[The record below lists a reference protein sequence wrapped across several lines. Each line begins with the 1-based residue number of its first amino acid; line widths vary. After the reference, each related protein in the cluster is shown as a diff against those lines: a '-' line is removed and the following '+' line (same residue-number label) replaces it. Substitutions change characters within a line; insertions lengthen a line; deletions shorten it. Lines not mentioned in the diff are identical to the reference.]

1 VKTALNLK
9 QALDDEMRSTVKT
22 LMKFAC
28 CVLGACGL
36 IFSAAAQDVVN
47 TVIGGG
53 PNGIPGVNANQYDPY
68 QLAIDASGNVYVA
81 SYALHRVFK
90 IATTG
95 TETVVAGT
103 GNPGYTG
110 DGAAAVNA
118 ELDYPQGVA
127 VDTAS
132 PPNVY
137 IADTNNCLVRMV
149 SQKTGIITTI
159 AGKVTVPST
168 GNPYTSCGYN
178 GDGGAANA
186 AELYY
191 PGGVAVNPTTLDV
204 YIADTYNGAVRMVAG
219 GKPTGTISSV
229 AGTPEQ
235 NCQGTA
241 PYGDAGL
248 ATEAHLCYPTAVSLD
263 TSAKPPNMFITETL
277 SRCTVREVVGSSG
290 DIYQLAG
297 SYTAC
302 GYNGDGSNAVGS
314 ELYYPYQTHVSVSG
328 STTTVEVADYYNA
341 RVRQFTLTYK
351 SGVPQPGTMSTI
363 AGKGQGGW
371 CNDDGGTAL
380 SVCMTPVGIVYDASG
395 NYYISDYQADRVRK
409 ITKSTTFISTI
420 DGWGPKGGTEQYYS
434 DPVGLV
440 GVGGTPALYYPVGVY
455 ADPSSTKV
463 YVGGYQGEA
472 VYVWD
477 SAKNQI
483 SGFAGSGYAGFAGD
497 GGPASSVSTYL
508 YYPLGIGKDSKGN
521 IYIAD
526 TENCAIREVE
536 VSGGDITTVAGGS
549 PGALKGC
556 GYVNSGAVNSQFSQ
570 PYGVAF
576 DSANNMY
583 VADYSN
589 CAIRKMNA
597 STTAFT
603 TIAGGGPPTAS
614 CGDSGDG
621 GPAVNAQIYYPT
633 SIALDAAGN
642 IYFSQPNNNCRIREI
657 VAATGIIQ
665 TVAGD
670 GSCGYSGDGPAT
682 GNSIYS
688 GYVTAD
694 PNGNLFLSDYYNQIL
709 RWVTPTGQMLT
720 FAGTPSTAGF
730 LGDGGAAL
738 KAEFY
743 YPSGIARDSAGN
755 TYVADEYNQRV
766 RQITAFAGYGLS
778 TANLIFET
786 QPAGTVSDFQP
797 VAVSAIGPTTI
808 SAITASTGFSEID
821 DCVGQSLTSGQ
832 TCEIDVYFQPSAPGK
847 VSGNLTI
854 TSNAFLAA
862 NPNKIALSGTGAGLK
877 LTGLTPFGAEPLAVP
892 ASQTLTL
899 ANSGASVNLSKIYLT
914 STTAFTITGGTCPV
928 SGGALAK
935 GASCT
940 IIVTFNPKTV
950 GGFKSTL
957 VVLSNDPASPLLA
970 QATGTGTEVEL
981 SASSFAFG
989 SISFGTTLTKNLTI
1003 TNVGTATFTLAEAI
1017 TGAGFSISSTG
1028 KTCTTSLAAAA
1039 SCVLPVEYNPTAVG
1053 SNTGS
1058 LTLTTNGG
1066 SSPVLPLSG
1075 TATSDVTVTPATLAF
1090 GTITHATTKT
1100 LNVTV
1105 NNVGTISSLTV
1116 STAISGT
1123 GAAEFTVLST
1133 GNTCGSGVAPGK
1145 SCNLP
1150 VQFAPAAAASYS
1162 ATLTV
1167 TTNGGQNPPVSLTGT
1182 GD

>member
-1 VKTALNLK
+1 
-9 QALDDEMRSTVKT
+9 
-22 LMKFAC
+22 MKFAC
-28 CVLGACGL
+28 CVLAACGL
-36 IFSAAAQDVVN
+36 IFSAAAQDIVK

-53 PNGIPGVNANQYDPY
+53 PNGLPGVNANQYDPY

-81 SYALHRVFK
+81 SYGLQRVFK
-90 IATTG
+90 ISTSG
-95 TETVVAGT
+95 TETIVAGT
-103 GNPGYTG
+103 GNPGYSG

-118 ELDYPQGVA
+118 QLYNPESVA

-137 IADTNNCLVRMV
+137 IADTYNCLVRKV
-149 SQKTGIITTI
+149 NQSTGIITTI
-159 AGKVTVPST
+159 AGKVIVPAS

-178 GDGGAANA
+178 SDGGAANA

-191 PGGVAVNPTTLDV
+191 PGGVAVNPSTSDV
-204 YIADTYNGAVRMVAG
+204 YIADSYNGAVRMVAG
-219 GKPTGTISSV
+219 GSPTGTISTV
-229 AGTPEQ
+229 AGTPQQ

-248 ATEAHLCYPTAVSLD
+248 ATEGHLCYPTAISLD
-263 TSAKPPNMFITETL
+263 TSVKPANIFITETL

-302 GYNGDGSNAVGS
+302 GYNSDGGNAVGS

-351 SGVPQPGTMSTI
+351 SGVPQPGTISTI

-371 CNDDGGTAL
+371 CDDDGGAAL
-380 SVCMTPVGIVYDASG
+380 SACMTPVGIVYDSSG

-409 ITKSTTFISTI
+409 ITKNTTYISTI
-420 DGWGPKGGTEQYYS
+420 DGWGPKAGTEQYYS

-440 GVGGTPALYYPVGVY
+440 GVGGTPSLYYPVGVY
-455 ADPSSTKV
+455 ADRSSTKV

-472 VYVWD
+472 VYEWD

-483 SGFAGSGYAGFAGD
+483 TGFAGSGYAGFSGD
-497 GGPASSVSTYL
+497 GGPASSVSTEL
-508 YYPLGIGKDSKGN
+508 YYPLGMGKDSTGN

-526 TENCAIREVE
+526 SANCAIREVE
-536 VSGGDITTVAGGS
+536 VSNGDITTVAGGS

-556 GYVNSGAVNSQFSQ
+556 GYSNSGAVNSQFNQ
-570 PYGVAF
+570 PQGVAF

-583 VADYSN
+583 VADYYN

-597 STTAFT
+597 VTTAFT
-603 TIAGGGPPTAS
+603 TIAGGAPGAAS
-614 CGDSGDG
+614 CGYSGDG
-621 GPAVNAQIYYPT
+621 GPASSAVIYYPL

-642 IYFSQPNNNCRIREI
+642 VYFSQANNNCRIREI

-670 GSCGYSGDGPAT
+670 GTCGYTGDGPAT

-688 GYVTAD
+688 SYVTAD
-694 PNGNLFLSDYYNQIL
+694 PNGNLFLSDYNNEIL

-720 FAGTPSTAGF
+720 FAGTPPGSGTNYG
-730 LGDGGAAL
+730 LSGDGGPAL
-738 KAEFY
+738 KATFY
-743 YPSGIARDSAGN
+743 YPSGISRDGTGN

-808 SAITASTGFSEID
+808 SAISVPAGFSEID
-821 DCVGQSLTSGQ
+821 DCVGQSLTAGQ

-847 VSGNLTI
+847 ISGNLAI

-862 NPNKIALSGTGAGLK
+862 NPNKIALNGTGAGLK
-877 LTGLTPFGAEPLAVP
+877 LTGLTPYGVELLAVP
-892 ASQTLTL
+892 KPETLTL
-899 ANSGASVNLSKIYLT
+899 TNSGASVNLSKIYLT

-928 SGGALAK
+928 AGGPLGK

-940 IIVTFNPKTV
+940 IIVTFNPKTI

-957 VVLSNDPASPLLA
+957 VILSNDPASPLLA

-981 SASSFAFG
+981 STTSIAFG
-989 SISFGTTLTKNLTI
+989 SISYGTTLTKNLTI
-1003 TNVGTATFTLAEAI
+1003 TNVGTASFTLSEAI
-1017 TGAGFSISSTG
+1017 TPSGSGFEISSTG
-1028 KTCTTSLAAAA
+1028 NTCTTSLAAGKN
-1039 SCVLPVEYNPTAVG
+1039 CTLPVEFAPTAVG
-1053 SNTGS
+1053 AASGT

-1066 SSPVLPLSG
+1066 SSPAITLGG
-1075 TATSDVTVTPATLAF
+1075 TATSDVSTTPAPPTALAF
-1090 GTITHATTKT
+1090 GTITHGTTKT

-1105 NNVGTISSLTV
+1105 QNVGTISSLTV
-1116 STAISGT
+1116 STGISGT
-1123 GAAEFTVLST
+1123 GAADFTVLTT
-1133 GNTCGSGVAPGK
+1133 GNTCGSGVAAGK
-1145 SCNLP
+1145 SCTLP
-1150 VQFAPAAAASYS
+1150 VQFAPTAAASYS

-1167 TTNGGQNPPVSLTGT
+1167 TTNGGQSPAISLTGT